1 MLTQIKGKAMKS
13 NLHVPLQLTDEL
25 QQSHDRHG
33 NRIEPLKSALHLHRE
48 RFAQRLEQNADET
61 RRKQEEAWARLDR
74 CPTPIAEHGRVKR

>member
-1 MLTQIKGKAMKS
+1 MQ
-13 NLHVPLQLTDEL
+13 LQLTDEL

-74 CPTPIAEHGRVKR
+74 CPTPVAESGGRVKK